1 MKTQLFCTEKEMDEI
16 FKESDNL
23 KLLSFTVTGS
33 GVLAFYEENKITFP
47 DVNYAKKKDTVIFT
61 MVNGNYMYLSKKG
74 GTTFL
79 LTEAMSL
86 TKEKA
91 VIKASCMSKKGRYIW
106 KTKKL

>member
-47 DVNYAKKKDTVIFT
+47 DEI
-61 MVNGNYMYLSKKG
+61 GR
-74 GTTFL
+74 
-79 LTEAMSL
+79 
-86 TKEKA
+86 
-91 VIKASCMSKKGRYIW
+91 ASCRERVSWAG
-106 KTKKL
+106 